1 MENDKKILACVD
13 QSTFAVHVAD
23 YAAWAARCVGAPL
36 EFLHAIDH
44 HPERGADDDLSGA
57 IGIGTQEQLLDKLA
71 ADEAARIAAERDQC
85 REFLNDLRER
95 ACSAGA
101 GLVEVRQRH
110 GRLEEV
116 LAEQAHDPRLMVM
129 GHGGIGSCDIGT
141 ATGRLGTNVEHV
153 VRAVRVPVL
162 IVSNTFTEP
171 QRVMI
176 AFDGRPAAKRA
187 VNMVASSPL
196 FEGMAVHLLMSGEGK
211 DALNQLAWA
220 EGILQVA
227 GRNTRAVLKPGDAA
241 SNVVETVQEQ
251 SIDLLLMGA
260 FGHSALRN
268 LVFGSKTMEIVSALG
283 IPTLLLR

>member
-23 YAAWAARCVGAPL
+23 YAAWAARCVSAPL

-44 HPERGADDDLSGA
+44 HPERGPDDDLSGA

-71 ADEAARIAAERDQC
+71 ADEATRIAAERDQC
-85 REFLNDLRER
+85 REFLNGLRER
-95 ACSAGA
+95 AFSAGT

-116 LAEQAHDPRLMVM
+116 LAEQARDLRLIVM
-129 GHGGIGSCDIGT
+129 GHGGSGDIGT
-141 ATGRLGTNVEHV
+141 VTGRLGANVEHV
-153 VRAVRVPVL
+153 VRAVHVPVL
-162 IVSNTFTEP
+162 IVSNTFKEP

-187 VNMVASSPL
+187 VDMVASSPL
-196 FEGMAVHLLMSGEGK
+196 FEGMAVHLFMSGEGK
-211 DALNQLAWA
+211 DASNQLVWA
-220 EGILQVA
+220 EGILQAA
-227 GRNTRAVLKPGDAA
+227 GRHTRAVLKPGDAA
-241 SNVVETVQEQ
+241 SNVVETVKEQ
-251 SIDLLLMGA
+251 STDLLVMGA

-268 LVFGSKTMEIVSALG
+268 LVFGSKTTQIVSALG